1 MIKHTEQRVG
11 VFIDV
16 QNLYYS
22 AKNLYQAKVDF
33 GKVLKEAVGPR
44 KLIRAFAYV
53 IQAQLPEEKKFFAA
67 LDAQGFEVKMKD
79 LQIFVT
85 GDKKGDWDV
94 GLTIDAIKVA
104 PQLDV
109 IVFVTG
115 DGDYVPAIEYLQY
128 HGTQVEVIA
137 FGETTSGKLR
147 EVADDFTDLSDDRE
161 NYLIRTYNNRRTVA
175 PSRTATPAQARTTAR
190 PASRP
195 TRTVRAPRVATSARA
210 PRSRAATRR

>member
-1 MIKHTEQRVG
+1 MIKHSEQRVG
-11 VFIDV
+11 VFVDV

-67 LDAQGFEVKMKD
+67 LDSQGFEVKMKD
-79 LQIFVT
+79 LQVFVT

-104 PQLDV
+104 PQLNV

-147 EVADDFTDLSDDRE
+147 DVADDFTDLSDNKE
-161 NYLIRTYNNRRTVA
+161 HFLIRTYNNRRSTA
-175 PSRTATPAQARTTAR
+175 PVRTTTRTTNR
-190 PASRP
+190 PA
-195 TRTVRAPRVATSARA
+195 RTVRTSR
-210 PRSRAATRR
+210 RRTVTRR

>member
-1 MIKHTEQRVG
+1 MIKHSEQRVG
-11 VFIDV
+11 VFVDV

-33 GKVLKEAVGPR
+33 SKVLKEAVGPR

-67 LDAQGFEVKMKD
+67 LDSQGFEVKMKD
-79 LQIFVT
+79 LQVFVT

-137 FGETTSGKLR
+137 FGETASGKLR
-147 EVADDFTDLSDDRE
+147 DIADAFTDLSENRE
-161 NYLIRTYNNRRTVA
+161 HYLIREYKNRGSGLASA
-175 PSRTATPAQARTTAR
+175 PVR
-190 PASRP
+190 P
-195 TRTVRAPRVATSARA
+195 RTVRTTRTPRVATGARA
-210 PRSRAATRR
+210 PRSRSVTRR

>member
-1 MIKHTEQRVG
+1 MTKHPEQRVG

-22 AKNLYQAKVDF
+22 AKNLFQAKVDF
-33 GKVLKEAVGPR
+33 SKVLKEAVGPR

-53 IQAQLPEEKKFFAA
+53 IQAQLPEEKKFFTA
-67 LDAQGFEVKMKD
+67 LDSQGFEVKMKD
-79 LQIFVT
+79 LQVFVT

-94 GLTIDAIKVA
+94 GLTIDMIKVA

-109 IVFVTG
+109 IVLVTG

-137 FGETTSGKLR
+137 FAETTSSRLR
-147 EVADDFTDLSDDRE
+147 EIADNFTDLSENRE
-161 NYLIRTYNNRRTVA
+161 HFLIREYKNRGSAATSVA
-175 PSRTATPAQARTTAR
+175 SRTSST
-190 PASRP
+190 
-195 TRTVRAPRVATSARA
+195 
-210 PRSRAATRR
+210 RSRTSVRRRAVRR